1 MALRLG
7 YHASEEDVRAA
18 ILAQFPAFV
27 LGGSWGSDTTGVV
40 SAGPNATFDLPIFNR
55 NQGQIA
61 QTRATRI
68 LLQQQYQARL
78 DSAVASIRGL
88 AAQGQKIAADLAPA
102 RRAAAAARSLAQTAH
117 AAYAQGNLDQ
127 RSWTDYETTALQ
139 RELEVVALERSLDED
154 RILLDRRAWPRT
166 AVCGGDRGRWRAAAM
181 KRRFVLTL
189 ACGALAFLPAGRVAA
204 ADSQPSVLVQLAKL
218 EPGSLPQ
225 IVRAYGSIQPS
236 AGAKQTIMA
245 PVSAQVDAVY
255 VRAGA
260 AVGKGAALLR
270 LAPSP
275 ATAAAYDQAQSALR
289 AASQLVAG
297 TSKLVEGHLATR
309 QQLVDAEKSQ
319 SDARS
324 ALVAL
329 QAQGAD
335 RPHILRA
342 PHRAI
347 VTGLSTSPGALVS
360 LGAALLDLARPNGLV
375 LMAGAVPAQAAGV
388 KPGDAAAITPLGGR
402 STYAGKI
409 VSAAAVV
416 DPASGLVPI
425 EIALPPGKWLPGEM
439 AEAAITTGQL
449 KGYVVPRQAL
459 LVDDTGATY
468 VVQAV
473 NRTARK
479 VAVRLLGAEGDRAV
493 IAGPLDAAAP
503 LVLAGNYQL
512 ENGMKVRVAD
522 PSGTAAGGKPQK

>member
-1 MALRLG
+1 
-7 YHASEEDVRAA
+7 
-18 ILAQFPAFV
+18 
-27 LGGSWGSDTTGVV
+27 
-40 SAGPNATFDLPIFNR
+40 
-55 NQGQIA
+55 
-61 QTRATRI
+61 
-68 LLQQQYQARL
+68 
-78 DSAVASIRGL
+78 
-88 AAQGQKIAADLAPA
+88 
-102 RRAAAAARSLAQTAH
+102 
-117 AAYAQGNLDQ
+117 
-127 RSWTDYETTALQ
+127 
-139 RELEVVALERSLDED
+139 
-154 RILLDRRAWPRT
+154 
-166 AVCGGDRGRWRAAAM
+166 M
-181 KRRFVLTL
+181 KRRLVLAL
-189 ACGALAFLPAGRVAA
+189 ACSALPLLPARRVAA
-204 ADSQPSVLVQLAKL
+204 ATSQPSVLVQLARL

-225 IVRAYGSIQPS
+225 TVIAYGTVQPS
-236 AGAKQTIMA
+236 AAARQTIMA

-255 VRAGA
+255 VRPGA
-260 AVGKGAALLR
+260 AVAKGAPLLR

-335 RPHILRA
+335 GPHILRA
-342 PHRAI
+342 PYPAI
-347 VTGLSTSPGALVS
+347 VIALSTSPGALVA

-388 KPGDAAAITPLGGR
+388 KPGDAAAIKPLGGR
-402 STYAGKI
+402 SSYAGKI

-425 EIALPPGKWLPGEM
+425 EIALPANQWLPGEM
-439 AEAAITTGQL
+439 AEATITTGEL
-449 KGYVVPRQAL
+449 HGWVVPRTAIL
-459 LVDDTGATY
+459 IDDTGASY

-473 NRTARK
+473 NGAARK
-479 VAVRLLGAEGDRAV
+479 TTVRILGAQGGKAV

-522 PSGTAAGGKPQK
+522 PSGTAAGGTTRK